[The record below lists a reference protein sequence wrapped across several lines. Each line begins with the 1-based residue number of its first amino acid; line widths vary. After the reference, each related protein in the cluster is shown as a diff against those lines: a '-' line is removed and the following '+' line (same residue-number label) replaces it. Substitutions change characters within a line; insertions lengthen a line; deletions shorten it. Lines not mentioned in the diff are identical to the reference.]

1 MVGFMKKTFKII
13 SLILIFVI
21 IAVSLNYIYV
31 FYSRQKVSAYIQDIV
46 IINEPQKTEDIVKVL
61 NTTVKDNFDWQDN
74 LSFKSL
80 SDDEKNMTYN
90 LDDYNV
96 YRIDTVFVNKSNFN
110 VSASIKDYCSV
121 DKYMA
126 VPTIFGY
133 NATASGE
140 RETYSYY
147 YFVSKDC
154 SLDEI
159 QDYLKNNGVNYNATF
174 EKKHSGGSFNL
185 NAKQQ

>member
-1 MVGFMKKTFKII
+1 MKKTFKII
-13 SLILIFVI
+13 SVILAFVI
-21 IAVSLNYIYV
+21 IAVSLNYMYV
-31 FYSRQKVSAYIQDIV
+31 FYSRQKVNAYIKDIV
-46 IINEPQKTEDIVKVL
+46 IINEPQETEEIAKVL
-61 NTTVKDNFDWQDN
+61 NTTISDNFDWQDN
-74 LSFKSL
+74 ASFENL
-80 SDDEKNMTYN
+80 SDDEKNMAYN

-96 YRIDTVFVNKSNFN
+96 YRVDTIFVNKSNIN
-110 VSASIKDYCSV
+110 VSVSVKDYCSI

-140 RETYSYY
+140 SETYSYY
-147 YFVSKDC
+147 YFISKDY

-159 QDYLKNNGVNYNATF
+159 QDYLKNNGINYNAVF
-174 EKKHSGGSFNL
+174 ERERSAGSFNL

>member
-1 MVGFMKKTFKII
+1 M
-13 SLILIFVI
+13 ILIFVI

-46 IINEPQKTEDIVKVL
+46 IINEPQKTEEIVKVL

-96 YRIDTVFVNKSNFN
+96 YRIDTVFVNKSNIN

-133 NATASGE
+133 NAIASGE
-140 RETYSYY
+140 SETYSYY
-147 YFVSKDC
+147 YFISKDY

-159 QDYLKNNGVNYNATF
+159 QDYLKNNGINYNTIF
-174 EKKHSGGSFNL
+174 EKEHSGGFFNL